1 MSRQAFQ
8 ILQITVIAALM
19 GSFILAIARRQLIS
33 FRYTIGWLGLCAV
46 TFLGA
51 LLVPVVEPVAEF
63 LKVDPFTVVGGSAF
77 LILLAICVQLSISI
91 SGLQRQL
98 PPRIYECS
106 AGFRN
111 DDADCRWIPERL
123 FANQQHLHHNEY
135 LDGFQQRREC
145 GQHHR

>member
-8 ILQITVIAALM
+8 ILQITVIAALI

-98 PPRIYECS
+98 YEVNEVV
-106 AGFRN
+106 ALLRDKVEN
-111 DDADCRWIPERL
+111 DPA
-123 FANQQHLHHNEY
+123 Q
-135 LDGFQQRREC
+135 
-145 GQHHR
+145 